1 MNLTACL
8 DCGGEGFILGQ
19 CVEENTSADPNLVFN
34 GKNFGVTIWLEPEYE
49 KREVDF
55 SSMPHSSEYYFYCYP
70 EGEPEKF
77 CNEYEH
83 SSDSIY
89 VFDFDDW
96 DKNHI
101 IKIVDP
107 RERKTVQLAKFL
119 PSAELSAYRKEGSCT
134 VTLASGAT
142 ATNLVNAINTAKA
155 DDNICIEPGV
165 EIVFDSG
172 SSAISV
178 AQNINIVGKAP
189 GGLRPRPRII
199 FSGFGKTE
207 WINLSSSEL
216 GLYGIDFFHEA
227 SSISGS
233 LINVNGSSADSKVS
247 LGNIKFLASLEA
259 NTATTLVGNLISVGS
274 VSAFDLSVS
283 NSSFE
288 DRTLS
293 KFFWST
299 ANVRNLEIRKNYFGV
314 FDISPS
320 DNMFTI
326 YSDGSVRQ
334 KIVNNKF
341 YANDYTNIIVNYK
354 PGMMA
359 LDQNTF
365 YLMRSAAAIKIE
377 SGADMDV
384 ESSGN
389 LFQFLDSNSTDYN
402 DESQGSKI
410 TAYNPNGFQADQY
423 CLAVGVQVYPGIA
436 NIFTN
441 SADYK
446 MDEQYKKR
454 SNCDMS
460 SN

>member
-1 MNLTACL
+1 M
-8 DCGGEGFILGQ
+8 
-19 CVEENTSADPNLVFN
+19 
-34 GKNFGVTIWLEPEYE
+34 
-49 KREVDF
+49 
-55 SSMPHSSEYYFYCYP
+55 
-70 EGEPEKF
+70 
-77 CNEYEH
+77 
-83 SSDSIY
+83 
-89 VFDFDDW
+89 
-96 DKNHI
+96 
-101 IKIVDP
+101 
-107 RERKTVQLAKFL
+107 
-119 PSAELSAYRKEGSCT
+119 
-134 VTLASGAT
+134 
-142 ATNLVNAINTAKA
+142 
-155 DDNICIEPGV
+155 
-165 EIVFDSG
+165 
-172 SSAISV
+172 
-178 AQNINIVGKAP
+178 
-189 GGLRPRPRII
+189 
-199 FSGFGKTE
+199 
-207 WINLSSSEL
+207 SSSEL